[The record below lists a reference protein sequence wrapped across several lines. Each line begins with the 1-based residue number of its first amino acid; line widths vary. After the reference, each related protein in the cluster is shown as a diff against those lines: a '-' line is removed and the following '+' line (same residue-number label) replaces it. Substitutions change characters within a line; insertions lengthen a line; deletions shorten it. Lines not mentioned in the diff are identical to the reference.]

1 MIAWISNWI
10 SGIIVSVILATIIE
24 MLLPNG
30 NNKKYIKVIIGLFIL
45 FSIIGPI
52 LSKFTNI
59 SIGQG
64 INIST
69 LNENKLKNEV
79 MPQSTNQELE
89 KIYKTN
95 LEKDM
100 KEKLQTK
107 GYQVQIMAL
116 SVNLVEGE
124 NYGEINA
131 VSIKVKETVK
141 EEIKNTN
148 TNRIVI
154 NEVKEINISVEN
166 TVQQKKEP
174 QINEKTREAIKTYL
188 SEEYHIN
195 KQNVNVN

>member
-10 SGIIVSVILATIIE
+10 SGVIVSVILATIIE
-24 MLLPNG
+24 MLIPNG
-30 NNKKYIKVIIGLFIL
+30 NNKKYIKIIIGLFIL
-45 FSIIGPI
+45 FSIVGPI

-64 INIST
+64 LNVNI
-69 LNENKLKNEV
+69 ENDNKPKNEIAT
-79 MPQSTNQELE
+79 QSTNKELE
-89 KIYKTN
+89 KIYKKN
-95 LEKDM
+95 LEKDI

-107 GYQVQIMAL
+107 GYQVEIMAL
-116 SVNLVEGE
+116 SVNLIEGE

-131 VSIKVKETVK
+131 VSIKVKETLQ
-141 EEIKNTN
+141 EEIKNEN
-148 TNRIVI
+148 TNKII

-166 TVQQKKEP
+166 TVQPKKESK
-174 QINEKTREAIKTYL
+174 IDETTREIIKAYI